1 MGLVIGLSLI
11 PMYYFNFKKQNKI
24 FLGDAG
30 SLFLGTFIAIYL
42 FHVLSLNYN
51 LNPEFKMNKALL
63 AITVIIYPLLDL
75 LRIFIIRVVQK
86 KSPFHPD
93 NNHLHH
99 LLLKKG
105 IPHLWIVII
114 IQLISLAVLFLGLI

>member
-1 MGLVIGLSLI
+1 M
-11 PMYYFNFKKQNKI
+11 
-24 FLGDAG
+24 GDAG
-30 SLFLGTFIAIYL
+30 SLLLGTVITIYL
-42 FHVLSLNYN
+42 FHVLGPNYN
-51 LNPEFKMNKALL
+51 LRPEFKMNKPLL

-75 LRIFIIRVVQK
+75 LRVFIIRIAQK

-93 NNHLHH
+93 QNHLHH

-114 IQLISLAVLFLGLI
+114 IQLTSLSILFFGLI

>member
-30 SLFLGTFIAIYL
+30 SLFLGTVIAIYL
-42 FHVLSLNYN
+42 FHVLGPNYN
-51 LNPEFKMNKALL
+51 LHPEFKMNKALL

-75 LRIFIIRVVQK
+75 LRIFIIRIAQK

-93 NNHLHH
+93 
-99 LLLKKG
+99 
-105 IPHLWIVII
+105 
-114 IQLISLAVLFLGLI
+114 QESLTSPFT